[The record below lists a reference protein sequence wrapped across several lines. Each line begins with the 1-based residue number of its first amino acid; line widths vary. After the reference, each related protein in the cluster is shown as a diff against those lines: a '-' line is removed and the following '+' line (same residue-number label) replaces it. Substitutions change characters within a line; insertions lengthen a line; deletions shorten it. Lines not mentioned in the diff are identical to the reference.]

1 MTAPERTRLGRDVHA
16 GGFLDADD
24 FHHPVVF
31 FINGIGDH
39 LLALPAV
46 RALADL
52 FDGRL
57 RMVCAPGM
65 YELFFAD
72 LRITKMFPCVINPAD
87 RTFDAAELAK
97 AIGPCDLFVSLMP
110 WHSASI
116 TELIELLA
124 PPHSIGFFPQF
135 VHTRP
140 RDYSK
145 HAMDLAF
152 DVPKYFD
159 ASLRVEAHLS
169 PPVLPAEAWDSA
181 RRIGARI
188 PASMRILAVHMDTST
203 EKMWPIERF
212 THVLGKFLE
221 NHPEFFVLVVGALE
235 YSFDHAPMSDRIVT
249 ASGLPLSVTFCLVA
263 SADVF
268 LGVDSCMLHA
278 ADLFRVP
285 GVGLFGPTCCNEFG
299 FRVARH
305 RHVSANQ
312 NLDEVDTA
320 CVLEMLESLLEGEPE
335 RLGIR

>member
-1 MTAPERTRLGRDVHA
+1 MA
-16 GGFLDADD
+16 GFLDARD
-24 FHHPVVF
+24 FCHPVVF
-31 FINGIGDH
+31 FVNGIGDH

-46 RALADL
+46 RALANL

-57 RMVCAPGM
+57 RVVCAPGM

-72 LRITKMFPCVINPAD
+72 LRIADMFPCVIEPGG
-87 RTFDAAELAK
+87 RTFDAAELAN
-97 AIGPCDLFVSLMP
+97 AIGPCDLFVSLVP

-124 PPHSIGFFPQF
+124 PPDSIGFFPQF
-135 VHTRP
+135 VHARP

-152 DVPKYFD
+152 DVPRYFD

-169 PPVLPAEAWDSA
+169 PPVLPAEAWESA
-181 RRIGARI
+181 RRIRARI
-188 PASMRILAVHMDTST
+188 PAPMRILAVHMDTAS

-212 THVLGKFLE
+212 THVLDKFLE

-235 YSFDHAPMSDRIVT
+235 YSCDHAPMSDRVVT
-249 ASGLPLSVTFCLVA
+249 ACGLPLSVTFCLVA
-263 SADVF
+263 SADAF

-285 GVGLFGPTCCNEFG
+285 GVGLFGPTCCHEFG
-299 FRVARH
+299 FRVAKH

-312 NLDEVDTA
+312 NLDEVDPA
-320 CVLEMLESLLEGEPE
+320 SVLEMLESLLEGEAQW
-335 RLGIR
+335 LGIQ